1 MSEEITLIPAS
12 KCPSPVKLKAK
23 DLPDQQSD
31 NVENPFNDPDPL
43 DFDAAG
49 GLVGFGGPGSK
60 PIDISSYTPSQ
71 LYDLNQQ
78 LLSDSVPPRPLIDEI
93 VSMSNLREEYENG
106 SVAFVNQIDW
116 LTARGYDSV
125 RRTRGDGD
133 CFYRSLAFAYVERIL
148 QSPDPDFAVASS
160 LSALAATRDS
170 LDKAGIDKI
179 VYEDIYDE
187 FAGLIGTIVQPN
199 SAGKKLNSA
208 GLLLAFQS
216 PEMSNAVVVYMRFL
230 TSAEIRVHREKYE
243 AFLIHPETHEPMGV
257 EAFCANIVEPLGK
270 EADHVEMQA
279 LCAALQLNV
288 DVAYLN
294 GGSEEG
300 VVDFIPFRYA
310 SESESLPL
318 VLLYR
323 PGHYDLL
330 IKGKSGEQT
339 LRH

>member
-1 MSEEITLIPAS
+1 
-12 KCPSPVKLKAK
+12 
-23 DLPDQQSD
+23 
-31 NVENPFNDPDPL
+31 
-43 DFDAAG
+43 
-49 GLVGFGGPGSK
+49 
-60 PIDISSYTPSQ
+60 
-71 LYDLNQQ
+71 
-78 LLSDSVPPRPLIDEI
+78 
-93 VSMSNLREEYENG
+93 
-106 SVAFVNQIDW
+106 
-116 LTARGYDSV
+116 
-125 RRTRGDGD
+125 
-133 CFYRSLAFAYVERIL
+133 VERIL

-187 FAGLIGTIVQPN
+187 FVGLIGTIVQPN

-230 TSAEIRVHREKYE
+230 TSAEIRVHRENYE
-243 AFLIHPETHEPMGV
+243 AFLIHPETHERMGV
-257 EAFCANIVEPLGK
+257 RAFCANIVEPLGK
-270 EADHVEMQA
+270 EADHVEIQA

-330 IKGKSGEQT
+330 IKERSGEQA